1 MKLKVCLQNKDAAI
15 GLGAMIVFIAMV
27 LVAGIAASVIVQTS
41 TDLEMQT
48 LRSGQETT
56 TNVASGIRIEGI
68 EGLHQSNKLT
78 KLAIEITTRA
88 GSPDVDLNTTIIE
101 ISDSNSKY
109 ILEFGGSTQHLDSSD
124 INGDLLTNGKFGSS
138 TTFGI
143 TVLLDADGSC
153 TSSTPTIN
161 FGDHVFLGINTTAVF
176 SSSSGLDPRI
186 DIFGLVIS
194 EDGSPGIIGFTTP
207 SSFSTAVIE
216 LQ

>member
-1 MKLKVCLQNKDAAI
+1 MRYEACMQNRDAAM
-15 GLGAMIVFIAMV
+15 GLGAMIVFIAIV

-41 TDLEMQT
+41 TDLEIQV

-56 TNVASGIRIEGI
+56 TEVASGIRIEEI
-68 EGLHQSNKLT
+68 EGLHQSNKIT

-88 GSPDVDLNTTIIE
+88 GSPDIDLNTTIIE
-101 ISDSNSKY
+101 ISDSNSKH
-109 ILEFGGSTQHLDSSD
+109 ILKSGGSTQHLNSSD
-124 INGDLLTNGKFGSS
+124 INGDILNNGKFGSS

-153 TSSTPTIN
+153 TASTPIIN
-161 FGDHVFLGINTTAVF
+161 FGDHVFLGINTAAVF
-176 SSSSGLDPRI
+176 SSSSGLDPRV

-194 EDGSPGIIGFTTP
+194 ESGSPGIIGFSTP
-207 SSFSTAVIE
+207 SAYSTAVID